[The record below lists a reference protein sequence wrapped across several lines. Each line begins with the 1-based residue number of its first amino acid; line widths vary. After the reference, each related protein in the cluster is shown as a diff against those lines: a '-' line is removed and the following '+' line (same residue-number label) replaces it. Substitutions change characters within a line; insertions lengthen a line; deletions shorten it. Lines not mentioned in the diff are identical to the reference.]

1 MKGRKSEKEKGK
13 RWMETMVGM
22 GIKKVKVIESK
33 KRKQK
38 TKKNFFGAYKS
49 KAFNIDKLK

>member
-38 TKKNFFGAYKS
+38 TKKNFLGLIKV
-49 KAFNIDKLK
+49 KLSISTN